1 MVPTADASSGV
12 DSQKNE
18 ADKKPKTEDDAGG
31 TPEVPSDAGAL
42 KSQPPVIAQ
51 PQTEDDAG
59 ALETWDFKVVS
70 KSGTYGPR
78 AAPYPEIDTIKG
90 VATKTHAKVFCTNHD
105 MPISVSYSVAL
116 YGERAANILANE
128 WVRKMQHFYDVYL
141 EEAPWHFDPRA
152 AEARYEEDPVF
163 TDFYQA
169 ERRRPKK
176 HINEAIWK
184 IREMVP
190 RVIIDVKTYGGSGRR
205 PSRSSEVD
213 ATDDLIVF

>member
-1 MVPTADASSGV
+1 MVPTADASSGA

-18 ADKKPKTEDDAGG
+18 TDKNPNE
-31 TPEVPSDAGAL
+31 L
-42 KSQPPVIAQ
+42 
-51 PQTEDDAG
+51 
-59 ALETWDFKVVS
+59 TWGRTSFKVVQDLDFKVVS

-190 RVIIDVKTYGGSGRR
+190 RMIIGVMKKPSGGSGRR

-213 ATDDLIVF
+213 ATGDLIVF